1 MSDDFDKAHSK
12 LMFLLRPGELK
23 YVSGEKYAEL
33 LDAAADLWQLH
44 CNALAAQKTAIQE
57 RTCRCG
63 KPHWVGDKYHA
74 CLTAYQLGIKTD
86 NDPLSS
92 PAHYNV
98 GGTKH
103 DSDKPRMDLLDAE
116 ALEEL
121 TKVLTF
127 GAKKYA
133 VENWR
138 KGISFRRLLAAA
150 LRHVFAFMR
159 GEDKDPETGLS
170 HMAHAMC
177 CAMFVIWM
185 QRHRPDMDDRYKH
198 DIQTPAES

>member
-1 MSDDFDKAHSK
+1 MKMLIEDETVFDDKGRVK
-12 LMFLLRPGELK
+12 ELFI
-23 YVSGEKYAEL
+23 VTFPESHQV
-33 LDAAADLWQLH
+33 AADSRFFCTAKDLQDYIGNFFGDDILDPVAEPAQE
-44 CNALAAQKTAIQE
+44 CGLA
-57 RTCRCG
+57 
-63 KPHWVGDKYHA
+63 
-74 CLTAYQLGIKTD
+74 
-86 NDPLSS
+86 
-92 PAHYNV
+92 
-98 GGTKH
+98 GGLKF
-103 DSDKPRMDLLDAE
+103 DGDKPRMDLLDAE

-133 VENWR
+133 DENWR

-185 QRHRPDMDDRYKH
+185 QRHRPDMDDRYKR
-198 DIQTPAES
+198 DINEPSESKP